1 MEKNTR
7 ALLMKGFAGVVA
19 VILMLG
25 YLLPPVFKLKEIDL
39 AIAIIAGLA
48 LMLIDL
54 WQSMKSTE
62 D

>member
-7 ALLMKGFAGVVA
+7 ALLMKGFAGLVA